1 MQESSSVN
9 MHLLPLAEVLISNNA
24 DLSIPDEDGNSS
36 CMLIFRSQHGLTYM
50 EEFVYR
56 YIGLDTF
63 SDLKS
68 LDLWLMSSI
77 ARTTP
82 ALRARLEAE
91 NRSFRTD
98 PKISSCNKPRHD
110 ELVETDPSEQIA
122 WLKAAPA
129 KERCAFLS
137 LMFSF
142 GTLDMVQP
150 FLSDSS
156 ELDINETVPEED
168 GYSSQSYIRAAAR
181 MGNLDVV
188 VALAKAG
195 AHLDQNDWRWKAN
208 NLCTSVLDE
217 LIERWRFMSY
227 RPVSG
232 RKASSLESEL
242 WILKFLLEQPNHESP
257 NALYTAL
264 WTEADATKVL
274 VPLLEHGYGKRDGQP
289 RKTHHDKH
297 CGSEILE
304 AVKHEMPYL
313 QTMLD
318 HGLALECEDNTGVTA
333 ILYAVDNAAFD
344 VLEKLIDAGANLTR
358 RPGCGISAIE
368 LAETNFAADH
378 PRPINRAWS
387 NWSWFK
393 NEGIISMEE
402 DKRVLKMLVG
412 AMRKRDG
419 KELPLCKSL
428 SRPVLFV
435 RVAANDA
442 QCSTPART

>member
-1 MQESSSVN
+1 
-9 MHLLPLAEVLISNNA
+9 MHLLPLAKVLISNNA
-24 DLSIPDEDGNSS
+24 DLTIPDEDGNSS
-36 CMLIFRSQHGLTYM
+36 CMLIFRSQHGLDYM

-91 NRSFRTD
+91 NRSFRTE
-98 PKISSCNKPRHD
+98 PEISSCIKPRHD
-110 ELVETDPSEQIA
+110 KLVETDAQEQIS

-129 KERCAFLS
+129 KERCSFLS
-137 LMFSF
+137 LLFAF

-150 FLSDSS
+150 FLSESS
-156 ELDINETVPEED
+156 GLDINETVPEDEC
-168 GYSSQSYIRAAAR
+168 SSKSYIREAAR

-195 AHLDQNDWRWKAN
+195 AQLGQDDWLWKPN

-227 RPVSG
+227 RPVAG
-232 RKASSLESEL
+232 RKSSTLESEL
-242 WILKFLLEQPNHESP
+242 WILKFLLEGPNHMPQSP

-264 WTEADATKVL
+264 WTEADATKIL

-289 RKTHHDKH
+289 AKTHHDKH

-318 HGLALECEDNTGVTA
+318 HGLALECEDKTGVTA

-344 VLEKLIDAGANLTR
+344 VMEKLIRAGANLTR
-358 RPGCGISAIE
+358 RPGCGISALE
-368 LAETNFAADH
+368 LAEANFAADH
-378 PRPINRAWS
+378 PRPINRAWG

-393 NEGIISMEE
+393 NEGIISLEE
-402 DKRVLKMLVG
+402 DRRVLKMLVEAKG
-412 AMRKRDG
+412 KREG
-419 KELPLCKSL
+419 KERPLCEYYPYLTKQSC
-428 SRPVLFV
+428 LFFF
-435 RVAANDA
+435 
-442 QCSTPART
+442 